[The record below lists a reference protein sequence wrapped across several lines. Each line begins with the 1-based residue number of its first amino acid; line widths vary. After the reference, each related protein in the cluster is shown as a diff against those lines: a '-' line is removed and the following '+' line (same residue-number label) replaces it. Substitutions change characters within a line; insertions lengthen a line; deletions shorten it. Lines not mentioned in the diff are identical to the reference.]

1 VTVPPTHVT
10 DVDIERF
17 RERRLPG
24 NTLVAFTDHLASC
37 GECRRRV
44 AERADVAKAWGTLQ
58 DALGVSSD
66 GHVAESEIHAFV
78 DDSLDADRRREVSTH
93 LAHCRPCTEEVHDLQ
108 ALAAVFGRPAPLR
121 RPWMYGAL
129 AAAAVLVLGVA
140 LTLWSRTQGSRQVA
154 ALEDATGQVTLDS
167 RGSLAGVGALGSAD
181 QDRVRQA
188 LETGRLV
195 VPPTLADL
203 IGRRGALMGPADI
216 PGFHLVAPVGTAVL
230 GTSPTLRWTPLPG
243 ATTYLVTLQEQAS
256 GETMNSPPLT
266 GAEWTPERPLIRGRS
281 YAWQVA
287 GSTNGR
293 ETVTPKPPDPPAR
306 FMVAE
311 APDAVRLE
319 RLPASHLVRGVLYAN
334 AGLLDDAERELAAL
348 SVQNPNSEV
357 ADRLLKQIRGLRP

>member
-24 NTLVAFTDHLASC
+24 HALVAFTDHLASC
-37 GECRRRV
+37 GDCRRRV
-44 AERADVAKAWGTLQ
+44 AEGADVARAWGPLQ
-58 DALGVSSD
+58 DALGVSGD
-66 GHVAESEIHAFV
+66 GHVAESDIHAFV
-78 DDSLDADRRREVSTH
+78 DGSLDADKRGDVSAH
-93 LAHCRPCTEEVHDLQ
+93 LAHCAACAEEIRDLQ
-108 ALAAVFGRPAPLR
+108 ELAAQLGRPAWWQ
-121 RPWMYGAL
+121 RPWTYGAF

-140 LTLWSRTQGSRQVA
+140 VTLWSRTQGSRQVV
-154 ALEDATGQVTLDS
+154 ALADATGQVTLDI
-167 RGSLAGVGALGSAD
+167 RGSLAGVGVLGPAD
-181 QDRVRQA
+181 QDRVREA
-188 LETGRLV
+188 LETGRLS
-195 VPPTLADL
+195 VPPTMPDL

-216 PGFHLVAPVGTAVL
+216 PAFHLVAPVGTAVL
-230 GTSPTLRWTPLPG
+230 GAGPTLRWTPLPG
-243 ATTYLVTLQEQAS
+243 ATSYIVTLQEQAS

-266 GAEWTPERPLIRGRS
+266 VAEWTPGRPLIRGRS

-287 GSTNGR
+287 GSTNGS
-293 ETVTPKPPDPPAR
+293 EVVAPKPPDPPAR
-306 FMVAE
+306 FRVADVTE
-311 APDAVRLE
+311 AQRLE